1 MRAGNEFNL
10 LKWLVAGLPGLALLV
25 LPACES
31 DEPGGSLVE
40 KSNSAREDKNPPP
53 MSSMKRPAPKTV
65 LPLIVNNVRYEQVRN
80 AEDYGFTSVT
90 GFLKATDTESGETL
104 WVKRVYTVTVDDSME
119 RDVQDVFFRS
129 MELSSDSR
137 SLLIENERGKHYSV
151 DLETGESTVVSDL

>member
-1 MRAGNEFNL
+1 MRAGYEFNL
-10 LKWLVAGLPGLALLV
+10 LKWLIFGLPCLALLV
-25 LPACES
+25 LPACEA
-31 DEPGGSLVE
+31 EKPGGSLGE
-40 KSNSAREDKNPPP
+40 ESISAREDENLSPVL
-53 MSSMKRPAPKTV
+53 SVKRPAPKTV
-65 LPLIVNNVRYEQVRN
+65 VPVVVNNVRYEQVRN
-80 AEDYGFTSVT
+80 AKDYGFTSVT